1 MNPADVFELVTAKIP
16 MVQKL
21 GLKAVDLSPSAAR
34 ILLPFDS
41 QLGNHGGTVHVGAQ
55 FVAAETAA
63 LSAGL
68 LFLNGMDVTCHSKG
82 CELRFRKPARGDL
95 WASAQ
100 LGVSDPS
107 ELKQRLVAEGK
118 VDVAV
123 LVDVTDTNGERVT
136 EGTVTLSL
144 RRL

>member
-16 MVQKL
+16 LAQRL
-21 GLKAVDLSPSAAR
+21 GLRLVDLSPTATR
-34 ILLPFDS
+34 IHLPFEP
-41 QLGNHGGTVHVGAQ
+41 QLGNHGGTVHVSAQ
-55 FVAAETAA
+55 FAAAETAA
-63 LSAGL
+63 LAAGL
-68 LFLNGMDVTCHSKG
+68 LFPNGMNVTCHTKG
-82 CELRFRKPARGDL
+82 CEMRFRKPARSDL
-95 WASAQ
+95 WATAQ
-100 LGVSDPS
+100 FAATDPS

-123 LVDVTDTNGERVT
+123 LVDVSDASGDRLA